1 MAHPCLKN
9 TGIRLA
15 ALLAAFAVGIT
26 TYRVAPKAVADTDIP
41 SAAAKR
47 EDDLH
52 RLYEA
57 AMLSEDSGLRDGIV
71 LRLMCVDTHNSP
83 EIRFVEVGLSLECPQ
98 ARYNFDPALS
108 WLRKSHEHWTQQN
121 MAFIRE
127 ISTAEKARAYTIE
140 HLR

>member
-1 MAHPCLKN
+1 MAHPFLKN
-9 TGIRLA
+9 AGIRLA

-57 AMLSEDSGLRDGIV
+57 AMLSGDSGLREGII
-71 LRLMCVDTHNSP
+71 LRLMCIDGPT
-83 EIRFVEVGLSLECPQ
+83 LECHQ
-98 ARYNFDPALS
+98 ARNNFEPALS
-108 WLRKSHEHWTQQN
+108 WLLKSHGHWVQQN
-121 MAFIRE
+121 MVFIRE